1 MNWIPAFLKECRS
14 MRALCMSPGCTTCGA
29 GEFRR
34 RLLDRAA
41 IEGRVEGRDGDHD
54 DWAGDGVGDAAGDA
68 AGDATG
74 DTRGDE
80 RSEAIARGFR
90 LGLLGLQAG
99 DQMEA
104 GDCGVEIMLAEAR
117 GFQPDLETLL
127 EGTIAGDLL
136 AAIRDRAAAVARRRD
151 RYQREM
157 ATAERAGRARRR
169 RRVWERRTSHEAR
182 LEAKQQRDDL
192 LELVVASFA
201 RLDPV
206 DRLKWLA
213 KEDLEIPIDRI
224 PEDLLPIETDPI
236 VLLDVERIRLI
247 NRIGGRRRKWRL
259 LRINLELVN

>member
-1 MNWIPAFLKECRS
+1 MNWIPAFLKECRAI
-14 MRALCMSPGCTTCGA
+14 RALCMWPGCTTCGA

-41 IEGRVEGRDGDHD
+41 IEGRVEGRNGDHD
-54 DWAGDGVGDAAGDA
+54 DVVGDA

-74 DTRGDE
+74 DERRDE
-80 RSEAIARGFR
+80 RNKAISRGFR
-90 LGLLGLQAG
+90 LGLLELQAG

-104 GDCGVEIMLAEAR
+104 GDHGVEIMLAEAR
-117 GFQPDLETLL
+117 GFQPDLETFL

-157 ATAERAGRARRR
+157 ATAERAGRTRRR

-182 LEAKQQRDDL
+182 LEAKQQRDDV
-192 LELVVASFA
+192 LELAVARFA

-224 PEDLLPIETDPI
+224 PEELLQIDVDPI
-236 VLLDVERIRLI
+236 VLLEVERIRLI

-259 LRINLELVN
+259 LRMTLEL

>member
-1 MNWIPAFLKECRS
+1 MNWIPAFLKECRA
-14 MRALCMSPGCTTCGA
+14 MRALCMSSGCTTCGA

-41 IEGRVEGRDGDHD
+41 IEGRAAGRDGDHD
-54 DWAGDGVGDAAGDA
+54 DWAGDERGDA
-68 AGDATG
+68 
-74 DTRGDE
+74 RGDE

-136 AAIRDRAAAVARRRD
+136 AAIRDRAAAAARRRD
-151 RYQREM
+151 RHQREM
-157 ATAERAGRARRR
+157 ATAERAARARRR

-192 LELVVASFA
+192 LELVVARFA

-259 LRINLELVN
+259 LRMTLESG

>member
-1 MNWIPAFLKECRS
+1 MNWIPAFLKECRAI
-14 MRALCMSPGCTTCGA
+14 RALCMWPGCTTCGA

-41 IEGRVEGRDGDHD
+41 IEGRVEGRNGDHD
-54 DWAGDGVGDAAGDA
+54 DVVGDA
-68 AGDATG
+68 
-74 DTRGDE
+74 RGDE
-80 RSEAIARGFR
+80 RRDERRDERNKAISRGFR
-90 LGLLGLQAG
+90 LGLLELQAG

-104 GDCGVEIMLAEAR
+104 GDHGVEIMLAEAR
-117 GFQPDLETLL
+117 GFQPDLETFL

-182 LEAKQQRDDL
+182 LEAKQQRDDV
-192 LELVVASFA
+192 LELVVARFA

-224 PEDLLPIETDPI
+224 PEELLQIDVDPI
-236 VLLDVERIRLI
+236 VLLEVERIRLI

-259 LRINLELVN
+259 LRMNLEL

>member
-1 MNWIPAFLKECRS
+1 MNWIPAFLKECRA
-14 MRALCMSPGCTTCGA
+14 MRALCMSSSCTTCGA

-41 IEGRVEGRDGDHD
+41 IEGRVEGRDGNHD
-54 DWAGDGVGDAAGDA
+54 DWAGD
-68 AGDATG
+68 ATG
-74 DTRGDE
+74 DARGDE
-80 RSEAIARGFR
+80 TGDARREAIACGFR

-117 GFQPDLETLL
+117 GFQPDLETFL

-136 AAIRDRAAAVARRRD
+136 AAIRDRAAAASRRRD
-151 RYQREM
+151 RHQREM
-157 ATAERAGRARRR
+157 ATAERAARARRR
-169 RRVWERRTSHEAR
+169 RRVWERQTSHEAR

-192 LELVVASFA
+192 LELVVARFA

-247 NRIGGRRRKWRL
+247 NRIGGRRRRWRRL
-259 LRINLELVN
+259 KMNLA

>member
-1 MNWIPAFLKECRS
+1 MNWIPAFLKECRAI
-14 MRALCMSPGCTTCGA
+14 RALCMWPGCTTCGA

-41 IEGRVEGRDGDHD
+41 IEGRVEGRNGDHD
-54 DWAGDGVGDAAGDA
+54 DVVGDA
-68 AGDATG
+68 
-74 DTRGDE
+74 RGDE
-80 RSEAIARGFR
+80 RNKAIARGFR
-90 LGLLGLQAG
+90 LGLLELQAG

-104 GDCGVEIMLAEAR
+104 GDHGVEIMLAEAR

-182 LEAKQQRDDL
+182 LEAKQQRDDV
-192 LELVVASFA
+192 LELVVARFA

-206 DRLKWLA
+206 GRLKWLA

-224 PEDLLPIETDPI
+224 PEELLQIDVDPI
-236 VLLDVERIRLI
+236 VLLEVERIRLI

-259 LRINLELVN
+259 LRMTLEL

>member
-1 MNWIPAFLKECRS
+1 
-14 MRALCMSPGCTTCGA
+14 
-29 GEFRR
+29 
-34 RLLDRAA
+34 
-41 IEGRVEGRDGDHD
+41 
-54 DWAGDGVGDAAGDA
+54 
-68 AGDATG
+68 
-74 DTRGDE
+74 
-80 RSEAIARGFR
+80 

-117 GFQPDLETLL
+117 GFQPDLETFL

-136 AAIRDRAAAVARRRD
+136 ATIRDRAAAASRRRD
-151 RYQREM
+151 RHQREM
-157 ATAERAGRARRR
+157 ATAERAARARRR

-206 DRLKWLA
+206 GRLKWLA

-224 PEDLLPIETDPI
+224 PENLLPIETDPI
-236 VLLDVERIRLI
+236 VLLEVERIRLI
-247 NRIGGRRRKWRL
+247 NRIGGRRRRWRRL
-259 LRINLELVN
+259 KMNLA

>member
-1 MNWIPAFLKECRS
+1 MNWIPGFLKECRA
-14 MRALCMSPGCTTCGA
+14 MRALCMSSGCTTCGA

-41 IEGRVEGRDGDHD
+41 IEGRAAGRDGDHD
-54 DWAGDGVGDAAGDA
+54 DWAGDEVR
-68 AGDATG
+68 DATG
-74 DTRGDE
+74 EERGDE
-80 RSEAIARGFR
+80 RREAIARGFR
-90 LGLLGLQAG
+90 VGLLGLQAG

-127 EGTIAGDLL
+127 EGTTAGDLL

-157 ATAERAGRARRR
+157 ATAERAARARRR

-192 LELVVASFA
+192 LELAVARFA

-206 DRLKWLA
+206 GRLKWLA
-213 KEDLEIPIDRI
+213 KADLKIPIDRI
-224 PEDLLPIETDPI
+224 PEDLLPTETDPI
-236 VLLDVERIRLI
+236 VLLEVERIRLI
-247 NRIGGRRRKWRL
+247 NRIGGRRRRWRR
-259 LRINLELVN
+259 LRMTLARR

>member
-1 MNWIPAFLKECRS
+1 MNWIPAFLKECRA
-14 MRALCMSPGCTTCGA
+14 MRALCMSSGCTTCGA

-41 IEGRVEGRDGDHD
+41 IEGRAAGRDGNHD
-54 DWAGDGVGDAAGDA
+54 YW

-74 DTRGDE
+74 NERGDE
-80 RSEAIARGFR
+80 TGDARREAIACGFR

-136 AAIRDRAAAVARRRD
+136 AAIRDRAAAAARRRD
-151 RYQREM
+151 RHQREM
-157 ATAERAGRARRR
+157 ATAERAARARRR
-169 RRVWERRTSHEAR
+169 RRVWERQTSHEAR

-192 LELVVASFA
+192 LELVVARFA

-247 NRIGGRRRKWRL
+247 NRIGGRRRRWRRL
-259 LRINLELVN
+259 KMNLA

>member
-1 MNWIPAFLKECRS
+1 MNWIPAFLKECRAI
-14 MRALCMSPGCTTCGA
+14 RALCMWPGCTTCGA

-41 IEGRVEGRDGDHD
+41 IEGRVEGRNGDHD
-54 DWAGDGVGDAAGDA
+54 DARGDAR
-68 AGDATG
+68 GDATG
-74 DTRGDE
+74 DERGDE
-80 RSEAIARGFR
+80 RNKAIARGFR
-90 LGLLGLQAG
+90 LGLLELQAG

-104 GDCGVEIMLAEAR
+104 GDHGVEIMLAEAR
-117 GFQPDLETLL
+117 GFQPDLETFL

-151 RYQREM
+151 RYQREV

-182 LEAKQQRDDL
+182 LEAKQQRDDV
-192 LELVVASFA
+192 LELAVASFA

-224 PEDLLPIETDPI
+224 PEELLQIDVDPI
-236 VLLDVERIRLI
+236 VLLEVERIRLI

-259 LRINLELVN
+259 LRMTLEL

>member
-1 MNWIPAFLKECRS
+1 MNWIPAFLKECRAI
-14 MRALCMSPGCTTCGA
+14 RALCMWPGCTTCGA

-41 IEGRVEGRDGDHD
+41 IEGRVEGRNGDHD
-54 DWAGDGVGDAAGDA
+54 DVVGDARGDA
-68 AGDATG
+68 
-74 DTRGDE
+74 RGDE
-80 RSEAIARGFR
+80 RRDERGDERNKAIARGFR
-90 LGLLGLQAG
+90 LGLLELQAG

-104 GDCGVEIMLAEAR
+104 GDHGVEIMLAEAR
-117 GFQPDLETLL
+117 GFQPDLETFL

-157 ATAERAGRARRR
+157 ATAERAARARRR

-182 LEAKQQRDDL
+182 LEAKQQRDDV
-192 LELVVASFA
+192 LELAVARFA

-224 PEDLLPIETDPI
+224 PEELLQIDVDPI
-236 VLLDVERIRLI
+236 VLLEVERIRLI

-259 LRINLELVN
+259 LRMTLEL

>member
-1 MNWIPAFLKECRS
+1 MNWIPAFLKECRAI
-14 MRALCMSPGCTTCGA
+14 RALCMWPGCTTCGA

-41 IEGRVEGRDGDHD
+41 IEGRVEGRNGDHD
-54 DWAGDGVGDAAGDA
+54 DVV
-68 AGDATG
+68 GDATG
-74 DTRGDE
+74 DARGDE
-80 RSEAIARGFR
+80 RGDERNKAIARGFR
-90 LGLLGLQAG
+90 LGLLELQAG

-104 GDCGVEIMLAEAR
+104 GDHGVEIMLAEAR
-117 GFQPDLETLL
+117 GFQPDLETFL

-151 RYQREM
+151 RHQREM

-182 LEAKQQRDDL
+182 LEAKQQRDDV
-192 LELVVASFA
+192 LELAVARFA

-224 PEDLLPIETDPI
+224 PEELLQIDVDPI
-236 VLLDVERIRLI
+236 VLLEVERIRLI
-247 NRIGGRRRKWRL
+247 NRIGGRRGAWRR
-259 LRINLELVN
+259 LRNHLNRGG

>member
-1 MNWIPAFLKECRS
+1 MNWIPAFLKECRAI
-14 MRALCMSPGCTTCGA
+14 RALCMRPGCTTCGA

-41 IEGRVEGRDGDHD
+41 IEGRVEGRNGDHD
-54 DWAGDGVGDAAGDA
+54 DARGDAR
-68 AGDATG
+68 GDATG
-74 DTRGDE
+74 DERGDE
-80 RSEAIARGFR
+80 RNKAIARGFR
-90 LGLLGLQAG
+90 LGLLELQAG

-104 GDCGVEIMLAEAR
+104 GDHGVEIMLAEAR
-117 GFQPDLETLL
+117 GFQPDLETFL
-127 EGTIAGDLL
+127 EGMIAGDLF

-151 RYQREM
+151 RHQREM

-182 LEAKQQRDDL
+182 LEAKQQRDDV
-192 LELVVASFA
+192 LELAVARFA

-224 PEDLLPIETDPI
+224 PEELLQIDVDPI
-236 VLLDVERIRLI
+236 VLLEVERIRLI
-247 NRIGGRRRKWRL
+247 NRIGGRRGAWRR
-259 LRINLELVN
+259 LRNHLNRGG

>member
-1 MNWIPAFLKECRS
+1 MNWIPAFLKECRAI
-14 MRALCMSPGCTTCGA
+14 RALCMWPGCTTCGA

-41 IEGRVEGRDGDHD
+41 IEGRVEGRNGDHD
-54 DWAGDGVGDAAGDA
+54 DARGDAR
-68 AGDATG
+68 GDATG
-74 DTRGDE
+74 DERGDE
-80 RSEAIARGFR
+80 RNKAIARGFR

-104 GDCGVEIMLAEAR
+104 GDHGVEIMLAEAR
-117 GFQPDLETLL
+117 GFQPDLETFL

-151 RYQREM
+151 RYQREV

-182 LEAKQQRDDL
+182 LEAKQQRDDV

-224 PEDLLPIETDPI
+224 PEELLQIDVDPI
-236 VLLDVERIRLI
+236 VLLEVERIRLI

-259 LRINLELVN
+259 LRMNLEL

>member
-1 MNWIPAFLKECRS
+1 MNWIPAFLKECRAI
-14 MRALCMSPGCTTCGA
+14 RALCMWPGCTTCGA

-41 IEGRVEGRDGDHD
+41 IEGRVEGRNGDHD
-54 DWAGDGVGDAAGDA
+54 DVV
-68 AGDATG
+68 GDATG
-74 DTRGDE
+74 DERGDE
-80 RSEAIARGFR
+80 RNKAIARGFR
-90 LGLLGLQAG
+90 LGLLELQAG

-104 GDCGVEIMLAEAR
+104 GDHGVEIMLAEAR
-117 GFQPDLETLL
+117 GFQPDLETFL

-157 ATAERAGRARRR
+157 ATAERAGRTRRR

-182 LEAKQQRDDL
+182 LEAKQQRDDV
-192 LELVVASFA
+192 LELAVARFA

-224 PEDLLPIETDPI
+224 PEELLQIDVDPI
-236 VLLDVERIRLI
+236 VLLEVERIRLI

-259 LRINLELVN
+259 LRMTLEL

>member
-1 MNWIPAFLKECRS
+1 MNWIPAFLKECRAI
-14 MRALCMSPGCTTCGA
+14 RALCMWPGCTTCGA

-41 IEGRVEGRDGDHD
+41 IEGRVEGRNGDHD
-54 DWAGDGVGDAAGDA
+54 DVV
-68 AGDATG
+68 GDATG
-74 DTRGDE
+74 DATGDERRDERGDE
-80 RSEAIARGFR
+80 RNKAISRGFR

-104 GDCGVEIMLAEAR
+104 GDHGVEIMLAEAR
-117 GFQPDLETLL
+117 GFQPDLETFL

-182 LEAKQQRDDL
+182 LEAKQQRDDV
-192 LELVVASFA
+192 LELAVARFA

-224 PEDLLPIETDPI
+224 PEELLQIDVDPI
-236 VLLDVERIRLI
+236 VLLEVERIRLI

-259 LRINLELVN
+259 LRMTLEL

>member
-1 MNWIPAFLKECRS
+1 MNWIPAFLKECRAI
-14 MRALCMSPGCTTCGA
+14 RALCMRPGCTTCGA

-41 IEGRVEGRDGDHD
+41 IEGRVEGRNGDHD
-54 DWAGDGVGDAAGDA
+54 DARGDAR
-68 AGDATG
+68 GDATG
-74 DTRGDE
+74 DERGDE
-80 RSEAIARGFR
+80 RNKAIARGFR
-90 LGLLGLQAG
+90 LGLLELQAG

-104 GDCGVEIMLAEAR
+104 GDHGVEIMLAEAR
-117 GFQPDLETLL
+117 GFQPDLETFL

-182 LEAKQQRDDL
+182 LEAKQQRDDV
-192 LELVVASFA
+192 LELAVARFA

-224 PEDLLPIETDPI
+224 PEELLQIDVDPI
-236 VLLDVERIRLI
+236 VLLEVERIRLI
-247 NRIGGRRRKWRL
+247 NRIGGRRGAWRR
-259 LRINLELVN
+259 LRNHLNRGG

>member
-1 MNWIPAFLKECRS
+1 MNWIPAFLKECRAI
-14 MRALCMSPGCTTCGA
+14 RALCMWPGCTTCGA

-41 IEGRVEGRDGDHD
+41 IEGRVEGRNGDHD
-54 DWAGDGVGDAAGDA
+54 DARGDAR
-68 AGDATG
+68 GDATG
-74 DTRGDE
+74 DERGDE
-80 RSEAIARGFR
+80 RNKAISRGFR

-104 GDCGVEIMLAEAR
+104 GDHGVEIMLAEAR
-117 GFQPDLETLL
+117 GFQPDLETFL

-151 RYQREM
+151 RYQREV

-182 LEAKQQRDDL
+182 LEAKQQRDDV
-192 LELVVASFA
+192 LELAVASFA

-224 PEDLLPIETDPI
+224 PEELLQIDVDPI
-236 VLLDVERIRLI
+236 VLLEVERIRLI

-259 LRINLELVN
+259 LRMNLEL

>member
-1 MNWIPAFLKECRS
+1 MNWIPAFLKECRA

-41 IEGRVEGRDGDHD
+41 IEGRVEGRDGNHD
-54 DWAGDGVGDAAGDA
+54 DWAGDA
-68 AGDATG
+68 
-74 DTRGDE
+74 R
-80 RSEAIARGFR
+80 REAIACGFR

-117 GFQPDLETLL
+117 GFQPDLETFL

-136 AAIRDRAAAVARRRD
+136 AAIRDRAAAAARRRD
-151 RYQREM
+151 RHQREM
-157 ATAERAGRARRR
+157 ATAERAARARRR
-169 RRVWERRTSHEAR
+169 RRVWERQTSHEAR

-192 LELVVASFA
+192 LELVVARFA

-247 NRIGGRRRKWRL
+247 NRIGGRRGAWRR
-259 LRINLELVN
+259 LRNHLNRGG